1 MNHLYYF
8 CIMDFITEA
17 AIKAVKHLYQTDITP
32 DAIALQ
38 ETRKEF
44 EGQVTIVTFPFT
56 KFSRKSPEQTGTEI
70 GEYLLGNLSEISG
83 FNVIK
88 GFLNISLRDAYWI
101 DQLYDEILPDDFAV
115 FKPNGKKVMVEY
127 SSPNTN
133 KPLHLGHVRNN
144 LLGYSVAQIL
154 DAAGYEVIKANLV
167 NDRGIHICKSMLAW
181 QLFGNGETPES
192 TGMKGDHLVGKYY
205 VVFDKEYKKEIEILK
220 SEGQTE
226 EEAKKNAPLIKQ
238 AQEMLQKWEAGDD
251 EVINLWKTMN
261 TWVYDGF
268 GKTYHRLGVDFDKF
282 YYESNTYLLGKDIV
296 EEGLEKDVFF
306 EKEDGSV
313 WIDLTEDG
321 LDEKLV
327 RRSDGTSVYMTQDL
341 GTAQLKYDDFHMDD
355 SLYVVG
361 NEQDYHFKVLFL
373 ILKKLG
379 KSWSKGLYHLSY
391 GMVDLPSGKMKSRE
405 GTVVDADDLIGEME
419 QTAKEQTEALGKVT
433 DLTEEG
439 LLELYHTI
447 GMGALK
453 YFLLKVDPKKRLLFD
468 PNESVDFQ
476 GHTGPFIQYTHAR
489 IKSVLSRAGVDYS
502 IKTSITEIAPV
513 ERDLI
518 LALTQFPSIITEAA
532 KGYNPALIANY
543 VYELA
548 KVYNKFYHEKSI
560 LQAEDETLKVF
571 RLQLSSASA
580 KVISRGMNLLGIDVP
595 ERM

>member
-1 MNHLYYF
+1 M
-8 CIMDFITEA
+8 MDFITEA
-17 AIKAVKHLYQTDITP
+17 AVKAVKHLYQTDITP

-56 KFSRKSPEQTGTEI
+56 KFSHRSPEQTGTEI
-70 GEYLLGNLSEISG
+70 GEYLFGNLSEISG

-101 DQLYDEILPDDFAV
+101 NQLNDKILPADFAV

-154 DAAGYEVIKANLV
+154 EAAGYEVIKANLV

-192 TGMKGDHLVGKYY
+192 TGEKGDHLVGKYY
-205 VVFDKEYKKEIEILK
+205 VVFDKEYKKEIEFLK

-238 AQEMLQKWEAGDD
+238 AQEMLQKWEAGHE

-268 GKTYHRLGVDFDKF
+268 GKTYNRLGVDFDKF
-282 YYESNTYLLGKDIV
+282 YYESNTYLLGKDVV
-296 EEGLEKDVFF
+296 EEGLEKGIFF

-341 GTAQLKYDDFHMDD
+341 GTAQLKYDDFHMND

-379 KSWSKGLYHLSY
+379 KSWAKGLYHLSY

-405 GTVVDADDLIGEME
+405 GTVVDADDLIDEME

-433 DLTEEG
+433 DLNEEG
-439 LLELYHTI
+439 LVELYHTI

-476 GHTGPFIQYTHAR
+476 GNTGPFIQYTHAR

-502 IKTSITEIAPV
+502 TKTAITEISPV

-518 LALTQFPSIITEAA
+518 LALTQFPSIISEAA
-532 KGYNPALIANY
+532 KTYNPALIANY

-548 KVYNKFYHEKSI
+548 KIYNKFYHEKSI
-560 LQAEDETLKVF
+560 LQAEDEILKIF

-580 KVISRGMNLLGIDVP
+580 KIISRSMNLLGIDVP
-595 ERM
+595 DRM